1 MSPCHVLTGEHS
13 RFRRWSLN
21 AAFEIE
27 EQLEQKREC
36 G

>member
-1 MSPCHVLTGEHS
+1 MSRCHVLTGEHS
-13 RFRRWSLN
+13 CFRRWSLN

-27 EQLEQKREC
+27 AQLEQKRER